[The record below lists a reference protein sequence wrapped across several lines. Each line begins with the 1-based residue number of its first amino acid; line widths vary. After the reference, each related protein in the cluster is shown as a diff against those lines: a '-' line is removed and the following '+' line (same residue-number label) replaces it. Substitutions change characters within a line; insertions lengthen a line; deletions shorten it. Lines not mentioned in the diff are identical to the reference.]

1 MKEATMTLPETWLAK
16 GRRKLSASLPLQT
29 LLLLFMLLAMFGP
42 LLNLLIWTV
51 AESWFFPHALP
62 GQWGL
67 KYWYQVFSPYSDVS
81 GSLLTSVFI
90 AVLSVAVCLLI
101 SVPAGYALSR
111 RGMPLRVLFMLLF
124 LIPQAFPNLTVYMN
138 IARLFYQW
146 GLNGTIAGVV
156 LVHSVHGL
164 MYSVW
169 ICVAAFSAVDPLLA
183 RASRNLGA
191 GPVYTFWHIVLP
203 QASSGIIAASI
214 FVFLE
219 SLDEFTGTFFVG
231 APDITTLPLL
241 LYNASM
247 SGNYQVS
254 SITAL
259 ILLVP
264 SLLFMLVIHKFMRP
278 EMLSKLGKG

>member
-1 MKEATMTLPETWLAK
+1 MKVSIFKRL
-16 GRRKLSASLPLQT
+16 RASLFVQT
-29 LLLLFMLLAMFGP
+29 LFLILLVLAVFGP
-42 LLNLLIWTV
+42 ILNLLIWTV
-51 AESWFFPHALP
+51 AESWFFPNTLP
-62 GQWGL
+62 SQWGL

-81 GSLLTSVFI
+81 GSLLTSILI
-90 AVLSVAVCLLI
+90 ALLVVLVCLLI
-101 SVPAGYALSR
+101 SIPAGYALSR
-111 RGMPLRVLFMLLF
+111 KAMPFRVFFMLLF

-146 GLNGTIAGVV
+146 GLNGSIAGVV

-164 MYSVW
+164 MFSIW
-169 ICVAAFSAVDPLLA
+169 ICVAAFSSVDPLLA

-191 GPVYTFWHIVLP
+191 GPVYTFFYVVLP
-203 QASSGIIAASI
+203 QAMPGIVAASI

-231 APDITTLPLL
+231 APDVTTLPIL

-264 SLLFMLVIHKFMRP
+264 SIVFMLVIHKFMRP
-278 EMLSKLGKG
+278 EMLAKLGK

>member
-1 MKEATMTLPETWLAK
+1 MKEVTMTSPATLLAK
-16 GRRKLSASLPLQT
+16 GRRKLNASLPLQT
-29 LLLLFMLLAMFGP
+29 LLLVLMLLAMFGP

-51 AESWFFPHALP
+51 AESWFFPHSLP
-62 GQWGL
+62 SQWGL

-81 GSLLTSVFI
+81 GSLLTSVLI
-90 AVLSVAVCLLI
+90 AVLSVLVCLLVSI
-101 SVPAGYALSR
+101 PAGYALSR
-111 RGMPLRVLFMLLF
+111 RGMPLRVGFMLLF

-146 GLNGTIAGVV
+146 GLNGTVAGVV

-191 GPVYTFWHIVLP
+191 GAVYTFWHIVLP
-203 QASSGIIAASI
+203 QASPGIIAASI

-259 ILLVP
+259 ILLLP

-278 EMLSKLGKG
+278 EMLAKMGK

>member
-1 MKEATMTLPETWLAK
+1 MKEAMMTLPNTWLVK
-16 GRRKLSASLPLQT
+16 GRRKLSASLFLQT
-29 LLLLFMLLAMFGP
+29 LLLIFMLLAMFGP
-42 LLNLLIWTV
+42 LLNLLLWTV
-51 AESWFFPHALP
+51 AESWFFPHTLP

-67 KYWYQVFSPYSDVS
+67 KYWYQDFSPYSDVS
-81 GSLLTSVFI
+81 GSLITSVFI

-138 IARLFYQW
+138 IARLFYQC
-146 GLNGTIAGVV
+146 GLNGTLAGVV
-156 LVHSVHGL
+156 LVHCVHGL

-203 QASSGIIAASI
+203 QASPGIIAASI

-278 EMLSKLGKG
+278 EMLSKLGK

>member
-1 MKEATMTLPETWLAK
+1 MKDVILNDAALPTK
-16 GRRKLSASLPLQT
+16 KRRMFSLSVPLQT
-29 LLLLFMLLAMFGP
+29 LLLVFMLLIMAGP

-51 AESWFFPHALP
+51 AESWFFPHSLP
-62 GQWGL
+62 SQWGL

-90 AVLSVAVCLLI
+90 AVLSVLVCLLI
-101 SVPAGYALSR
+101 SIPAGYALSR
-111 RGMPLRVLFMLLF
+111 RAMPLRVAFMLLF

-156 LVHSVHGL
+156 LVHSMHGL
-164 MYSVW
+164 VYSVW
-169 ICVAAFSAVDPLLA
+169 ICVAAFAAVDPLLA

-203 QASSGIIAASI
+203 QAAPGIIAASI

-231 APDITTLPLL
+231 APDISTLPLL
-241 LYNASM
+241 LFNASM
-247 SGNYQVS
+247 SGNYQIS

-278 EMLSKLGKG
+278 EMLSKIGK

>member
-1 MKEATMTLPETWLAK
+1 MKVSIFKRL
-16 GRRKLSASLPLQT
+16 RASLFFQT
-29 LLLLFMLLAMFGP
+29 LFLILLVLALFGP
-42 LLNLLIWTV
+42 ILNLLIWTV
-51 AESWFFPHALP
+51 AESWFFPNTLP
-62 GQWGL
+62 SQWGL

-81 GSLLTSVFI
+81 GSLLTSILI
-90 AVLSVAVCLLI
+90 ALLVVVVCLLI
-101 SVPAGYALSR
+101 SIPAGYALSR
-111 RGMPLRVLFMLLF
+111 RTMPFRVFFMLLF

-156 LVHSVHGL
+156 LVHSFHGL
-164 MYSVW
+164 MFSIW
-169 ICVAAFSAVDPLLA
+169 ICVAAFSSVDPLLA

-191 GPVYTFWHIVLP
+191 GPIYTFFYIVLP
-203 QASSGIIAASI
+203 QAMPGIVAASI

-231 APDITTLPLL
+231 APDVTTLPIL

-264 SLLFMLVIHKFMRP
+264 SILFMLVIHKFMRP
-278 EMLSKLGKG
+278 EMLAKLGK

>member
-1 MKEATMTLPETWLAK
+1 MKEVIMTLPGTWLTK

-51 AESWFFPHALP
+51 AEIWFFPHALP

-146 GLNGTIAGVV
+146 GLNGTVAGVV

-203 QASSGIIAASI
+203 QASPGIIAASI

>member
-1 MKEATMTLPETWLAK
+1 MNVMSLI
-16 GRRKLSASLPLQT
+16 RRLRGSLFLQT
-29 LLLLFMLLAMFGP
+29 LLLILLVLALFGP
-42 LLNLLIWTV
+42 ILNLLVWTV

-62 GQWGL
+62 SQWGL
-67 KYWYQVFSPYSDVS
+67 KYWHQVFSPYSDVS
-81 GSLLTSVFI
+81 GSLLTSVLI
-90 AVLSVAVCLLI
+90 ALLTVVVCLAI
-101 SVPAGYALSR
+101 AIPAGYALSR
-111 RGMPLRVLFMLLF
+111 RTMPFRVFFMLLF

-146 GLNGTIAGVV
+146 GLNGTLAGVV

-164 MYSVW
+164 MYAIW
-169 ICVAAFSAVDPLLA
+169 ICVAAFSSVDPLLA
-183 RASRNLGA
+183 RAARNLGA
-191 GPVYTFWHIVLP
+191 GPVYTFFHIVLP
-203 QASSGIIAASI
+203 QAAPGIIAASI

-231 APDITTLPLL
+231 APDITTLPIL

-264 SLLFMLVIHKFMRP
+264 SVLFMLVINKFMRP
-278 EMLSKLGKG
+278 EMLAKLGK

>member
-1 MKEATMTLPETWLAK
+1 MMKALNLASSPSWWVR
-16 GRRKLSASLPLQT
+16 GRRKVNASPVLQT

-51 AESWFFPHALP
+51 AESWYFPHSLP
-62 GQWGL
+62 SQWGL
-67 KYWYQVFSPYSDVS
+67 KYWYQVFNPYSDVS
-81 GSLLTSVFI
+81 SSLLTSILI
-90 AVLSVAVCLLI
+90 ALLSVGVCLLI

-111 RGMPLRVLFMLLF
+111 RKMPLRVLFMLLF
-124 LIPQAFPNLTVYMN
+124 LLPQAFPNLTVYMN

-169 ICVAAFSAVDPLLA
+169 ICVAAFSAIDPLLA

-191 GPVYTFWHIVLP
+191 
-203 QASSGIIAASI
+203 ACI

-264 SLLFMLVIHKFMRP
+264 SLLFMVVIHKFMRP
-278 EMLSKLGKG
+278 EMMAKLGK

>member
-1 MKEATMTLPETWLAK
+1 MKDVILNDAALPTK
-16 GRRKLSASLPLQT
+16 KRRMFSLSVPLQT
-29 LLLLFMLLAMFGP
+29 LLLVFMLLIMAGP

-51 AESWFFPHALP
+51 AESWFFPHSLP
-62 GQWGL
+62 SQWGL

-90 AVLSVAVCLLI
+90 AVLSVLVCLLI
-101 SVPAGYALSR
+101 SIPAGYALSR
-111 RGMPLRVLFMLLF
+111 RAMPLRVAFMLLF

-156 LVHSVHGL
+156 LVHSMHGL

-169 ICVAAFSAVDPLLA
+169 ICVAAFAAVDPLLA

-203 QASSGIIAASI
+203 QAAPGIIAASI

-231 APDITTLPLL
+231 APDISTLPLL
-241 LYNASM
+241 LFNASM
-247 SGNYQVS
+247 SGNYQIS

-278 EMLSKLGKG
+278 EMLSKIGK

>member
-1 MKEATMTLPETWLAK
+1 MKALALVSTPAWWVK
-16 GRRKLSASLPLQT
+16 GRRKVRASPVLQT

-51 AESWFFPHALP
+51 AESWYFPHSLP
-62 GQWGL
+62 SRWGL
-67 KYWYQVFSPYSDVS
+67 KYWYQVFNPYSDVS
-81 GSLLTSVFI
+81 SSLLTSVLI
-90 AVLSVAVCLLI
+90 ALLSVGVCLLI

-111 RGMPLRVLFMLLF
+111 RKMPLRMLFMLLF

-138 IARLFYQW
+138 VARLFYQW
-146 GLNGTIAGVV
+146 GLNGSIAGVV

-169 ICVAAFSAVDPLLA
+169 ICVAAFSAIDPLLA

-203 QASSGIIAASI
+203 QAAPGIVAASI

-247 SGNYQVS
+247 SG
-254 SITAL
+254 
-259 ILLVP
+259 
-264 SLLFMLVIHKFMRP
+264 
-278 EMLSKLGKG
+278 

>member
-1 MKEATMTLPETWLAK
+1 MKMSILKRL
-16 GRRKLSASLPLQT
+16 RASLFFQT
-29 LLLLFMLLAMFGP
+29 LFLILLVLALFGP
-42 LLNLLIWTV
+42 ILNLLIWTV
-51 AESWFFPHALP
+51 AESWFFPNTLP
-62 GQWGL
+62 SQWGL

-81 GSLLTSVFI
+81 GSLLTSILI
-90 AVLSVAVCLLI
+90 ALLVVVVCLLI
-101 SVPAGYALSR
+101 SIPAGYALSR
-111 RGMPLRVLFMLLF
+111 KAMPFRVFFMLLF

-164 MYSVW
+164 MFSIW
-169 ICVAAFSAVDPLLA
+169 ICVAAFSSVDPLLA

-191 GPVYTFWHIVLP
+191 GPIYTFFHIVLP
-203 QASSGIIAASI
+203 QAMPGIVAASI

-231 APDITTLPLL
+231 APDVTTLPIL

-264 SLLFMLVIHKFMRP
+264 SILFMLVIHKFMRP
-278 EMLSKLGKG
+278 EMLAKLGK

>member
-1 MKEATMTLPETWLAK
+1 MTLPKTWLAK

-29 LLLLFMLLAMFGP
+29 LLLIFMLLAMFGP

-62 GQWGL
+62 SQWGL
-67 KYWYQVFSPYSDVS
+67 KYWSQVFSPYSDVS
-81 GSLLTSVFI
+81 GSMLTSVLI
-90 AVLSVAVCLLI
+90 AVLSVVVCLVI

-146 GLNGTIAGVV
+146 GLNGTIVGVV
-156 LVHSVHGL
+156 LVHSMHGL

-169 ICVAAFSAVDPLLA
+169 ICMAAFSAVDPLLA

-191 GPVYTFWHIVLP
+191 GPIYTFWHIVLP
-203 QASSGIIAASI
+203 QASPGIIAASI

-231 APDITTLPLL
+231 APDISTLPLL

-264 SLLFMLVIHKFMRP
+264 SLVFMLVIHKFMRP
-278 EMLSKLGKG
+278 DMLSKLGKG

>member
-1 MKEATMTLPETWLAK
+1 MKEAMMTLPNTWLAK
-16 GRRKLSASLPLQT
+16 GRRKLSTSLPLQT
-29 LLLLFMLLAMFGP
+29 LLLIFMLLAMFGP

-51 AESWFFPHALP
+51 AESWFFPHTLP
-62 GQWGL
+62 AQWGL

-81 GSLLTSVFI
+81 GSLITSVLI

-146 GLNGTIAGVV
+146 GLNGTVAGVV

-191 GPVYTFWHIVLP
+191 GPVYTLLAYRTAAGLAGHYCRQYFCLP
-203 QASSGIIAASI
+203 RI
-214 FVFLE
+214 
-219 SLDEFTGTFFVG
+219 TG
-231 APDITTLPLL
+231 
-241 LYNASM
+241 
-247 SGNYQVS
+247 
-254 SITAL
+254 
-259 ILLVP
+259 
-264 SLLFMLVIHKFMRP
+264 
-278 EMLSKLGKG
+278 

>member
-1 MKEATMTLPETWLAK
+1 MTSPATLLAR
-16 GRRKLSASLPLQT
+16 GRRKLNASLPLQT
-29 LLLLFMLLAMFGP
+29 LLLVLMLLAMFGP

-62 GQWGL
+62 SQWGL

-81 GSLLTSVFI
+81 GSLLTSVLI
-90 AVLSVAVCLLI
+90 AVLSVLVCLLI
-101 SVPAGYALSR
+101 SIPAGYALSR
-111 RGMPLRVLFMLLF
+111 RGMPLRVGFMLLF

-146 GLNGTIAGVV
+146 GLNGTVAGVV

-191 GPVYTFWHIVLP
+191 GGGVYVLAYRFAP
-203 QASSGIIAASI
+203 GIAGDYCRQYFCLSGVAGR
-214 FVFLE
+214 VHRHLFL
-219 SLDEFTGTFFVG
+219 S
-231 APDITTLPLL
+231 ARRISPRCRCCYTTPACRETIRCRLL
-241 LYNASM
+241 L
-247 SGNYQVS
+247 
-254 SITAL
+254 
-259 ILLVP
+259 
-264 SLLFMLVIHKFMRP
+264 R
-278 EMLSKLGKG
+278 

>member
-1 MKEATMTLPETWLAK
+1 MKEATMTLPQTWLKK

-29 LLLLFMLLAMFGP
+29 LLLIVMLLAMFGP

-51 AESWFFPHALP
+51 AESWFFPHTLP
-62 GQWGL
+62 SQWGL

-81 GSLLTSVFI
+81 GSMLASVLI
-90 AVLSVAVCLLI
+90 AVLSVVVCLLI

-169 ICVAAFSAVDPLLA
+169 ICVAAFSSVDPLLS

-191 GPVYTFWHIVLP
+191 GPIYTFWHIVLP
-203 QASSGIIAASI
+203 QAAPGIIAASI

>member
-1 MKEATMTLPETWLAK
+1 MIQYVLSGAENFLIK
-16 GRRKLSASLPLQT
+16 GWKKIAGSLLLQT
-29 LLLLFMLLAMFGP
+29 LLVIFITFIMFGP
-42 LLNLLIWTV
+42 LVNLLIWTV
-51 AESWFFPHALP
+51 TESWFYPHTLP
-62 GQWGL
+62 SQWGL

-81 GSLLTSVFI
+81 SSLFTSIFI
-90 AVLSVAVCLLI
+90 AVLSVILCLFMAI
-101 SVPAGYALSR
+101 PAGYALSR
-111 RGMPLRVLFMLLF
+111 RGMPLRIFFMLLF

-138 IARLFYQW
+138 IARIFYQW

-164 MYSVW
+164 MYAVW
-169 ICVAAFSAVDPLLA
+169 ICVAAFSAVDPLQA

-191 GPVYTFWHIVLP
+191 GPIFTFWYVILP
-203 QASSGIIAASI
+203 QASPGIIAAGI

-231 APDITTLPLL
+231 APEITTLPLL

-264 SLLFMLVIHKFMRP
+264 SILFMLTINRFMRP
-278 EMLSKLGKG
+278 EMLSKMGK

>member
-1 MKEATMTLPETWLAK
+1 MSLIK
-16 GRRKLSASLPLQT
+16 GRFGLPLQG
-29 LLLLFMLLAMFGP
+29 LLLAFMLFAMFGP

-51 AESWFFPHALP
+51 AESWFYPHTLP
-62 GQWGL
+62 NQWGL

-90 AVLSVAVCLLI
+90 AVLSVLVCLLI

-111 RGMPLRVLFMLLF
+111 RAMPFRVVFMLLF

-146 GLNGTIAGVV
+146 GLNGTVAGVV

-169 ICVAAFSAVDPLLA
+169 ICVAAFSAVDPLQA

-191 GPVYTFWHIVLP
+191 GPLFTFWHIVLP
-203 QASSGIIAASI
+203 QALPGIMAAGI

-278 EMLSKLGKG
+278 EMLSKLGK

>member
-1 MKEATMTLPETWLAK
+1 MKIAMIQRL
-16 GRRKLSASLPLQT
+16 RASLFFQT
-29 LLLLFMLLAMFGP
+29 LLLILLVLVLFGP
-42 LLNLLIWTV
+42 ILNLLIWTV
-51 AESWFFPHALP
+51 AESWFFPNMLP
-62 GQWGL
+62 SQWGL

-81 GSLLTSVFI
+81 GSLLTSILI
-90 AVLSVAVCLLI
+90 ALLVVIVCLLI
-101 SVPAGYALSR
+101 SIPAGYALSR
-111 RGMPLRVLFMLLF
+111 RAMPFRIFFMLLF

-164 MYSVW
+164 MYSIW
-169 ICVAAFSAVDPLLA
+169 ICVAAFSSVDPLLA

-191 GPVYTFWHIVLP
+191 GPIYTFFTIVLP
-203 QASSGIIAASI
+203 QAMPGIVAASI

-231 APDITTLPLL
+231 APDVTTLPIL

-264 SLLFMLVIHKFMRP
+264 SILFMLVIHKFMRP
-278 EMLSKLGKG
+278 EMLAKLGK

>member
-1 MKEATMTLPETWLAK
+1 
-16 GRRKLSASLPLQT
+16 
-29 LLLLFMLLAMFGP
+29 
-42 LLNLLIWTV
+42 
-51 AESWFFPHALP
+51 
-62 GQWGL
+62 
-67 KYWYQVFSPYSDVS
+67 
-81 GSLLTSVFI
+81 
-90 AVLSVAVCLLI
+90 
-101 SVPAGYALSR
+101 
-111 RGMPLRVLFMLLF
+111 MLLF

-138 IARLFYQW
+138 VARIVLSVGIERQYRR
-146 GLNGTIAGVV
+146 VV

-169 ICVAAFSAVDPLLA
+169 ICVAAFSAIDPLLA

-203 QASSGIIAASI
+203 QAAPGIVAASI
-214 FVFLE
+214 FVFW

-259 ILLVP
+259 ILLAP
-264 SLLFMLVIHKFMRP
+264 SLLFMVVIHKFMRP
-278 EMLSKLGKG
+278 EMMAKLGK